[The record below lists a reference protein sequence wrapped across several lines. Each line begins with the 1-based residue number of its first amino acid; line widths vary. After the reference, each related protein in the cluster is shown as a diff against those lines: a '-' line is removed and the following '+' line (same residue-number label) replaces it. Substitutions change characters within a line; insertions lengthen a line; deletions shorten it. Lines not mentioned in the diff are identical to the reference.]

1 MAELRFPLVRYS
13 GCGHPVG
20 TAIYM
25 TWQQAAAFTLI
36 GLMMA
41 AFVWGRFRYDLVAMV
56 TLLVAVLIGLV
67 PADKA
72 FSGFSDDII
81 AIIASAL
88 VVSAAVARSGIVER
102 VLKPL
107 APWLT
112 RTGAQVIVLTG
123 TVALLSGFVKNIGAL
138 AMLMPV
144 AFQLARKNETSP
156 SMLLMPMAFGSLLG
170 GIVTLVGTSPN
181 ILVSRVRQEITG
193 EPFAMFDFAPV
204 GIPLAIAGVI
214 FLAVGWRLLP
224 KNRKGAASIEAAF
237 NLEGY
242 TTEAVVQPKTDT
254 VGKTVA
260 QLEKLSGS
268 DVEVLIVVRKG
279 GRRFAPTDGTE
290 LRAGDTL
297 LLEGEPDALQ
307 RVVADAKLKL
317 ATASTRKSKK
327 ELDTP
332 ADDRGVMEAVIGE
345 DSALL
350 GSNAMTAR
358 LYHKHGL
365 ALLAVS
371 RAGERVTSQLRSVRF
386 KSGDVVVLRGNL
398 NEMPEA
404 LGELGLLPLAARTIP
419 LGETQRSLLPV
430 GVLAVAMLLV
440 AFGYLPIAI
449 AFFGTAVLLML
460 FRSITLKEAY
470 AAVDWPILILIG
482 ALIPV
487 SDTLRTTGGTE
498 IIAALLSRAGD
509 YLNGPAA
516 LVAIMV
522 AAMAV
527 TPFLNNAATV
537 LVMGPIAAAFAQKLG
552 YRPDPF
558 LMAVAI
564 GAACDFLTPIGHQ
577 SNTLVMGPGGYRF
590 GDYWRLGLPLSLLV
604 IAIGVPLIAFFWPLA
619 R

>member
-1 MAELRFPLVRYS
+1 
-13 GCGHPVG
+13 
-20 TAIYM
+20 M
-25 TWQQAAAFTLI
+25 TWQQAAAFALI

-41 AFVWGRFRYDLVAMV
+41 AFIWGRFRYDLVAMV
-56 TLLVAVLIGLV
+56 TLLVAVLAGLV

-72 FSGFSDDII
+72 FSGFADDII

-102 VLKPL
+102 ILKPL

-112 RTGAQVIVLTG
+112 KTGVQVFVLTG
-123 TVALLSGFVKNIGAL
+123 TVAALSGFVKNIGAL

-144 AFQLARKNETSP
+144 AFQIARRNETSP
-156 SMLLMPMAFGSLLG
+156 SLLLMPMAFGSLLG

-204 GIPLAIAGVI
+204 GIVLAVVGVA

-254 VGKTVA
+254 VGKTVG
-260 QLEKLSGS
+260 QLEKLSGL

-317 ATASTRKSKK
+317 ATASGRKSKK
-327 ELDTP
+327 ERDTP

-345 DSALL
+345 DSALI
-350 GSNAMTAR
+350 GSNAMAAR

-365 ALLAVS
+365 TLLAVS

-386 KSGDVVVLRGNL
+386 RAGDVVVLRGDL
-398 NEMPEA
+398 TQMPEA
-404 LGELGLLPLAARTIP
+404 LGELGLLPLAERTIP
-419 LGETQRSLLPV
+419 LGDTRRSLLPV
-430 GVLAVAMLLV
+430 GVLAIAMLLV

-449 AFFGTAVLLML
+449 AFFGTAVLLLL

-498 IIAALLSRAGD
+498 VIAALLSSAGEF
-509 YLNGPAA
+509 LSGPAA

-552 YRPDPF
+552 YKPDPF

-604 IAIGVPLIAFFWPLA
+604 VAVGVPLIAFFWPLA

>member
-1 MAELRFPLVRYS
+1 
-13 GCGHPVG
+13 
-20 TAIYM
+20 M
-25 TWQQAAAFTLI
+25 TWQQAAAFGLI

-102 VLKPL
+102 ILKPL

-112 RTGAQVIVLTG
+112 KTGAQVVVLTG
-123 TVALLSGFVKNIGAL
+123 TVAALSGFVKNIGAL

-204 GIPLAIAGVI
+204 GIPLALAGVA
-214 FLAVGWRLLP
+214 FLALGWRLLP
-224 KNRKGAASIEAAF
+224 KNRKGAPSIEAAF

-242 TTEAVVQPKTDT
+242 TTEAIVQPKTDT
-254 VGKTVA
+254 VGKSVG

-268 DVEVLIVVRKG
+268 DVEVLIIVRKG
-279 GRRFAPTDGTE
+279 GRRFAPTEGTE

-365 ALLAVS
+365 TLLAVS
-371 RAGERVTSQLRSVRF
+371 RAGTRVTSQLRSVRF
-386 KSGDVVVLRGNL
+386 KAGDVVVLRGNL

-419 LGETQRSLLPV
+419 LGETRRSLLPV
-430 GVLAVAMLLV
+430 GILAGAMLLV
-440 AFGYLPIAI
+440 ALGYLPIAI
-449 AFFGTAVLLML
+449 AFFGTAVLLLL

-509 YLNGPAA
+509 YLNGPSA

-604 IAIGVPLIAFFWPLA
+604 IVIGVPLIAFFWPLT

>member
-1 MAELRFPLVRYS
+1 
-13 GCGHPVG
+13 
-20 TAIYM
+20 M
-25 TWQQAAAFTLI
+25 TWQQGAAFGLI

-41 AFVWGRFRYDLVAMV
+41 AFVWGKFRYDLVAMV
-56 TLLVAVLIGLV
+56 ALLAAVLIGIV

-88 VVSAAVARSGIVER
+88 VVSTAVARSGIVER

-112 RTGAQVIVLTG
+112 NTSIQVVVLSG
-123 TVALLSGFVKNIGAL
+123 TVAALSGFVKNIGAL

-144 AFQLARKNETSP
+144 AFALARKNETSP
-156 SMLLMPMAFGSLLG
+156 SVFLMPMAFGSLLG

-193 EPFAMFDFAPV
+193 EPFSMFDFTPV
-204 GIPLAIAGVI
+204 GVILAVAGIA

-242 TTEAVVQPKTDT
+242 TTEAVVQPDTDT
-254 VGKTVA
+254 VGKTVG
-260 QLEKLSGS
+260 QLEKLSGQ
-268 DVEVLIVVRKG
+268 DVEVLMLVRKG
-279 GRRFAPTDGTE
+279 GRRYAPTEKTE
-290 LRAGDTL
+290 LRAGDVL
-297 LLEGEPDALQ
+297 LLEGEPDALE
-307 RVVADAKLKL
+307 RIVADAKLAL
-317 ATASTRKSKK
+317 ATASSRKSKK
-327 ELDTP
+327 ETDTP
-332 ADDRGVMEAVIGE
+332 ADDMGVMEAVVTA
-345 DSALL
+345 DSQLV
-350 GSNAMTAR
+350 GSNAQQSK
-358 LYHKHGL
+358 LYHKHGVTL
-365 ALLAVS
+365 IAVS
-371 RAGERVTSQLRSVRF
+371 RAGARVTSQLRALRLRA
-386 KSGDVVVLRGNL
+386 GDVVVLRGNL
-398 NEMPEA
+398 NDMPEV
-404 LGELGLLPLAARTIP
+404 LGELGLLPLAERSVP
-419 LGETQRSLLPV
+419 LGSTRRSIMPV
-430 GVLAVAMLLV
+430 VVLAAAMLLV

-449 AFFGTAVLLML
+449 AFFGTAVVLML
-460 FRSITLKEAY
+460 IRSITLKEAY
-470 AAVDWPILILIG
+470 AAVEWPILILIG
-482 ALIPV
+482 SLIPV
-487 SDTLRTTGGTE
+487 SDALRTTGGTE
-498 IIAALLSRAGD
+498 VIASLLSQAGD
-509 YLNGPAA
+509 YLNGYAA
-516 LVAIMV
+516 LLLIMA

-537 LVMGPIAAAFAQKLG
+537 LVMGPIAAAFATKLG

-590 GDYWRLGLPLSLLV
+590 GDYWRLGLPLSILV
-604 IAIGVPLIAFFWPLA
+604 LALGVPLIALFWPLT

>member
-1 MAELRFPLVRYS
+1 
-13 GCGHPVG
+13 
-20 TAIYM
+20 M
-25 TWQQAAAFTLI
+25 TWQQAAAFALI
-36 GLMMA
+36 GLMMV

-102 VLKPL
+102 LLKPL

-112 RTGAQVIVLTG
+112 KTGAQVIVLTG

-204 GIPLAIAGVI
+204 GIVLAVAGVAFLAI
-214 FLAVGWRLLP
+214 GWRLLP
-224 KNRKGAASIEAAF
+224 KNRKGAPSIEAAF

-317 ATASTRKSKK
+317 APASNRKSKK

-350 GSNAMTAR
+350 GSNAMSAR

-386 KSGDVVVLRGNL
+386 KAGDVVVLRGNL

-419 LGETQRSLLPV
+419 LGETRRSLLPV

-440 AFGYLPIAI
+440 ALGYLPIAI
-449 AFFGTAVLLML
+449 AFFGTAVLLLL

-516 LVAIMV
+516 LVAIMI

-604 IAIGVPLIAFFWPLA
+604 IAIGVPLIAFFWPLV